1 MIKSTFSKYLIAF
14 VLIIFVS
21 FLMLSGLIT
30 SMIKTYVNEDKE
42 DVLLSTSETIAA
54 TMRDEVDIEDQMR
67 VQKIVIST
75 LINIDADLQV
85 LIADNNGVVFLST
98 FTDPNENDSER
109 EPDISYDL
117 GSIDFSVFE
126 EQTDS
131 DGEIYLL
138 HHGNL
143 GGYTNEN
150 HIACAKEIEGKDGRT
165 LGYVISLSST
175 ARENNLISRTRR
187 AVINS
192 SVWVMLAAVIAIYFI
207 TERIIHPLRS
217 MTSAAKEF
225 AKGNFESRVVV
236 NGDDEVAALGN
247 AFNNMAESLGNLEKM
262 RNSFLANI
270 SHDLRTPMTTISGF
284 IDGIN
289 SGAIPP
295 EKHEYYLGV
304 ISAEV
309 HRLSRLVSQ
318 ILDISRLESGDRK
331 FTFEDFDVAEVARL
345 ILISFEKKIDDKR
358 LDVEF
363 DVENDSMPVHADK
376 DAIYQVLYNLCHNAI
391 KFSNEGGKFRISML
405 HKDGKVLISVFD
417 EGQVIPQEDIPLIF
431 DRFYK
436 SDKSRGLDRSG
447 VGLGLYIC
455 KTIIDAHGE
464 EISVES
470 RIGFGTE
477 FRFTL
482 KEGEIVKRKPTQQIS
497 GV

>member
-85 LIADNNGVVFLST
+85 LIVDNNGVVFLST

-117 GSIDFSVFE
+117 GNIDFGLFE

-131 DGEIYLL
+131 EGGKYLL

-417 EGQVIPQEDIPLIF
+417 EGQVIPQEDLPLIF

-455 KTIIDAHGE
+455 KTIVDAHGE

-482 KEGEIVKRKPTQQIS
+482 KEGEIVKRKPAQQIS